1 VRAVVALLSALLG
14 IGAAAAPMPPAARA
28 EIDDLLARLEKS
40 ACRFN
45 RGGTWYSGAEAKA
58 HLLRKLK
65 YMEDRGMIQTTEQF
79 IERAA
84 SSSSITG
91 EPYLVKCA
99 DALPVKSGL
108 WLAAELQAI
117 RSSGADRHQGTT
129 GGRAPRTLGR
139 PRRRAI
145 DYE

>member
-1 VRAVVALLSALLG
+1 MRAVVALLSALLA
-14 IGAAAAPMPPAARA
+14 IGAAAAPVPPAARA
-28 EIDDLLARLEKS
+28 EIDGLLARLERS

-84 SSSSITG
+84 SSSSITS
-91 EPYLVKCA
+91 EPYLVKCGA
-99 DALPVKSGL
+99 GAPVKSGV
-108 WLAAELQAI
+108 WLEAQLQAM
-117 RSSGADRHQGTT
+117 RSSGADGRQGTT
-129 GGRAPRTLGR
+129 GGRAP
-139 PRRRAI
+139 
-145 DYE
+145 